1 MIELTR
7 CYELIKQFERLH
19 KLKVHKIPLEYFD
32 GRRVLLLMC
41 KCSGVWTDL
50 PFCSEG
56 YVQTCEE
63 EGAKY
68 PFKFVESQDGNLFCS
83 KNIKWQ
89 IRDTRVWSN
98 NVYAD
103 KVNFRI
109 NIDCDN
115 PITNPDVRRKIHK
128 AQSLGIEVRQGKEEL
143 LKDLYKV
150 YVRRMYELGSPAS
163 GKSALLKWV
172 RQPNHT
178 FFVAYHNQKP
188 IGVATLSQ
196 RDSQS
201 CENGLFSTDI
211 RYNKLY
217 PSYLLHHSMIT
228 YAQNQGMKAY
238 YFGRSTRG
246 SSVYRYKMH
255 YRPTEVQLY
264 WSSSYPAKNIRQN
277 GLAKKLWRLL
287 PFWLAKLIGPIINK
301 YIY

>member
-7 CYELIKQFERLH
+7 CDELIKQFEQLH
-19 KLKVHKIPLEYFD
+19 KLKVHKVPLEYFD

-109 NIDCDN
+109 NIDNKSRCQTQNTQSTIVGNRN
-115 PITNPDVRRKIHK
+115 PTRQRRTSERPL
-128 AQSLGIEVRQGKEEL
+128 QSI
-143 LKDLYKV
+143 
-150 YVRRMYELGSPAS
+150 
-163 GKSALLKWV
+163 
-172 RQPNHT
+172 
-178 FFVAYHNQKP
+178 
-188 IGVATLSQ
+188 
-196 RDSQS
+196 
-201 CENGLFSTDI
+201 C
-211 RYNKLY
+211 
-217 PSYLLHHSMIT
+217 
-228 YAQNQGMKAY
+228 
-238 YFGRSTRG
+238 
-246 SSVYRYKMH
+246 
-255 YRPTEVQLY
+255 
-264 WSSSYPAKNIRQN
+264 
-277 GLAKKLWRLL
+277 
-287 PFWLAKLIGPIINK
+287 
-301 YIY
+301 